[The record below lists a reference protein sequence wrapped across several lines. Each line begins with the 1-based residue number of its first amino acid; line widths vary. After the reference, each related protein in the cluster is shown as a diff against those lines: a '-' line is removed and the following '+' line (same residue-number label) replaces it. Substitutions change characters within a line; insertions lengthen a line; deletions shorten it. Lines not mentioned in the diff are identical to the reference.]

1 MDYSLL
7 FVIELNPTYV
17 KFFPNEFE
25 KVYKDPNQEPVL
37 NGEDKNLI

>member
-17 KFFPNEFE
+17 KYFPLEFE
-25 KVYKDPNQEPVL
+25 KVYDDA
-37 NGEDKNLI
+37 GNLTQVKQS